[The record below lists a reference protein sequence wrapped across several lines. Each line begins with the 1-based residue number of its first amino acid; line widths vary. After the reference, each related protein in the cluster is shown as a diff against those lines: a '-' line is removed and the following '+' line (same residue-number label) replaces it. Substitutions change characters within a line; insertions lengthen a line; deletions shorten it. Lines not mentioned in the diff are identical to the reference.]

1 MKPKSLQKLPWR
13 LPELIDSSRNNQSDG
28 RRLRTWTLKLKQ
40 SRMQTISWL
49 TIWCE
54 GIEKDNHS
62 IQGICVVSS
71 IFTSQD
77 KYVFSWIYVSVRASA
92 KTMNYEFWC
101 LIRYRRKCDKQWD
114 FFGEEKVSFSELF
127 CLCDSGLWTRWS
139 TSTLLLRSSGFKS
152 FWPIHRPDLSLTP
165 SQPWPLNVN
174 HIIHNF
180 NGTRNPLHPTITL

>member
-13 LPELIDSSRNNQSDG
+13 LPDFIDSSRNNQSDG

-54 GIEKDNHS
+54 GIEEDNHS

-71 IFTSQD
+71 IFTSQN

-92 KTMNYEFWC
+92 KTTNYEFWC
-101 LIRYRRKCDKQWD
+101 LIAIKEY
-114 FFGEEKVSFSELF
+114 
-127 CLCDSGLWTRWS
+127 GLPLPP
-139 TSTLLLRSSGFKS
+139 LLLADCHVVCLLDFYIYTNKYPNDVLSSWADQGSCAHKCVLIF
-152 FWPIHRPDLSLTP
+152 FRT
-165 SQPWPLNVN
+165 V
-174 HIIHNF
+174 
-180 NGTRNPLHPTITL
+180 TRNAVNKSV